1 MRIIYMSE
9 KRILPD
15 TLIHK
20 ILSKYGD
27 YNYFSIYTPS
37 DAGPIDTKVY
47 EKKDK
52 SGSIRIE
59 PIENDKN
66 IPLSILNPDKT
77 TYRLDYWSFTL
88 DGTDVYF
95 SHTLN
100 ADGSKDTN
108 FKCLPE
114 NKKPYKHPSKTQLLE
129 RKINQLNTENHE
141 KDIKIQQLEARLA
154 SYEQQESNIVPAET
168 MKSTLSESQK
178 QSVEIIAKNIEQNRQ
193 DKLSKRK
200 PAGRPNKLTEPEI
213 QIIYELN
220 QKGYSLR
227 EIASQMNCSKS
238 TVDNY
243 LKKVKRRSNP

>member
-1 MRIIYMSE
+1 MSE

-59 PIENDKN
+59 QIEDDKN
-66 IPLSILNPDKT
+66 IPLSILNSDKT
-77 TYRLDYWSFTL
+77 IYRLDYWSFTL

-154 SYEQQESNIVPAET
+154 AYEQQKSNIIPAET

-200 PAGRPNKLTEPEI
+200 PAGRPNKLTESEI

-243 LKKVKRRSNP
+243 LKKSKRRSIPK

>member
-1 MRIIYMSE
+1 MSE

-59 PIENDKN
+59 QIEDDKN
-66 IPLSILNPDKT
+66 IPLSILNSDKT

-154 SYEQQESNIVPAET
+154 AYEQQKSNIIPAET
-168 MKSTLSESQK
+168 IKSTLNESQK
-178 QSVEIIAKNIEQNRQ
+178 QSVEIFTKNIEQNRQ
-193 DKLSKRK
+193 DKISKRK
-200 PAGRPNKLTEPEI
+200 PVGRPNKLTESEI

-243 LKKVKRRSNP
+243 LKKAKRRSIPE

>member
-1 MRIIYMSE
+1 MSE

-59 PIENDKN
+59 QIEDDKN
-66 IPLSILNPDKT
+66 IPLSILNSDKT

-154 SYEQQESNIVPAET
+154 AYEQQKSNIIPVET
-168 MKSTLSESQK
+168 IKSTLNESQK
-178 QSVEIIAKNIEQNRQ
+178 QSVEIFTKNIEQDRQ
-193 DKLSKRK
+193 DKISKRK
-200 PAGRPNKLTEPEI
+200 PAGRPNKLTESEI

-243 LKKVKRRSNP
+243 LKKAKRRGIPE

>member
-1 MRIIYMSE
+1 MSE

-59 PIENDKN
+59 QIEDDKN
-66 IPLSILNPDKT
+66 IPLSILNSDKT
-77 TYRLDYWSFTL
+77 IYRLDYWSFTL

-154 SYEQQESNIVPAET
+154 AYEQQKSNIIPAET
-168 MKSTLSESQK
+168 MKFTLSESQK

-200 PAGRPNKLTEPEI
+200 PAGRPNKLTESEI

-243 LKKVKRRSNP
+243 LKKSKRRSIPK

>member
-1 MRIIYMSE
+1 MSE

-59 PIENDKN
+59 QIEDDKN
-66 IPLSILNPDKT
+66 IPLSILNSDKT

-154 SYEQQESNIVPAET
+154 AYEQQKSNIIPAET
-168 MKSTLSESQK
+168 IKSTLNESQK
-178 QSVEIIAKNIEQNRQ
+178 QSVEIFTKNIEQNRQ
-193 DKLSKRK
+193 DKISKRK
-200 PAGRPNKLTEPEI
+200 PAGRPNKLTESEI

-243 LKKVKRRSNP
+243 LKKAKRRGIPE

>member
-1 MRIIYMSE
+1 MRVIYMSE
-9 KRILPD
+9 KRILSD

-66 IPLSILNPDKT
+66 IPLSILNSDKT

-129 RKINQLNTENHE
+129 RKINQLNKENRE
-141 KDIKIQQLEARLA
+141 KDIKIQQLEARLV
-154 SYEQQESNIVPAET
+154 SYEQQVPNIVPTET
-168 MKSTLSESQK
+168 TKFTLSESQQ
-178 QSVEIIAKNIEQNRQ
+178 QSVEIFTKNIEQDRQ
-193 DKLSKRK
+193 DKLSKRR
-200 PAGRPNKLTEPEI
+200 PAGRPNKLTESEI

-243 LKKVKRRSNP
+243 LKKAKRGSNF

>member
-1 MRIIYMSE
+1 MSE
-9 KRILPD
+9 KKYPTDKQIQ
-15 TLIHK
+15 K
-20 ILSKYGD
+20 ILSCYGEYSELPI
-27 YNYFSIYTPS
+27 YNPS
-37 DAGPIDTKVY
+37 DTGPIDTNIY
-47 EKKDK
+47 EKEDK

-88 DGTDVYF
+88 DETDVYF

-100 ADGSKDTN
+100 ADSSKDTN

-114 NKKPYKHPSKTQLLE
+114 NKKPYKHPSKTQILE
-129 RKINQLNTENHE
+129 RKINQLNKENHE

-154 SYEQQESNIVPAET
+154 SYEQQESNIVPTET
-168 MKSTLSESQK
+168 TKFTLSESQK
-178 QSVEIIAKNIEQNRQ
+178 QSVEIFAKNIEQDRQ
-193 DKLSKRK
+193 DKLFKRK
-200 PAGRPNKLTEPEI
+200 PAGRPNKLTESEI

-243 LKKVKRRSNP
+243 LKKSKRKGIPE